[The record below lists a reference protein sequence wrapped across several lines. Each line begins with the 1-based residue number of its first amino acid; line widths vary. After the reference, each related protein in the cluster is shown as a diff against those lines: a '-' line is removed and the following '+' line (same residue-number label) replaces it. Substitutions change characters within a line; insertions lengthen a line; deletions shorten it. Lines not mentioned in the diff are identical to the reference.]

1 MPGFSTAAV
10 ARLLAADAAELR
22 NEVEALPAEVR
33 SWHPA
38 PGEWCVNEV
47 LGHLVEAERRG
58 FSGRIRILLDSEN
71 PQLETWN
78 QEEVARERRD
88 CDREGPE
95 VLAELLAERVISVEL
110 VEGLSDESLGRGGVH
125 VTIGPV
131 TVGNATANG
140 VTSSPAARA
149 DAGANADDSPIA
161 ATIASA
167 RHWRAQ
173 VALCR
178 SLLSIGSS

>member
-131 TVGNATANG
+131 TVGELLQEW
-140 VTSSPAARA
+140 VHHDR
-149 DAGANADDSPIA
+149 
-161 ATIASA
+161 
-167 RHWRAQ
+167 RHLKQ
-173 VALCR
+173 I
-178 SLLSIGSS
+178 LSNVQAYAWEGMGSTQKFSDV

>member
-131 TVGNATANG
+131 TVGELLQEW
-140 VTSSPAARA
+140 VHHDR
-149 DAGANADDSPIA
+149 
-161 ATIASA
+161 
-167 RHWRAQ
+167 RHLKQ
-173 VALCR
+173 I
-178 SLLSIGSS
+178 LSNVQAYAWQGMGSTQKFSDV